1 MWNVQISVFYYSS
14 KPSIYEML
22 GINIDD
28 PVIGFDSLNEL
39 LAYLKKLLHH
49 EIDFHNF
56 MEAVKT
62 DGKAIKKAL
71 ADSDTPI
78 ESAIRKEV
86 KEMLNKVRHR

>member
-28 PVIGFDSLNEL
+28 PVIGFDSMNEL

-49 EIDFHNF
+49 EIDFHDF
-56 MEAVKT
+56 IEAVKT
-62 DGKAIKKAL
+62 DGKAIKKVL
-71 ADSDTPI
+71 ATCETPI
-78 ESAIRKEV
+78 ESAIREEV
-86 KEMLNKVRHR
+86 KDMLKKVRHR